1 MSKMSDIQKALEQT
15 TTARVVPAPLTV
27 VETPISRPSV
37 APSRQGRVHI
47 GAYLP
52 VDFKRGIRM
61 LQAATGEDLQSI
73 LGAQRTIPPAQSTRG
88 WSGLNKVT
96 CAQVHFPHSMALC
109 GMWRAGAARS
119 PTFAKA
125 QLGRVLAVM
134 CKVDCA
140 PGPAAP

>member
-37 APSRQGRVHI
+37 APSRQGRVHV

-52 VDFKRGIRM
+52 ADFKRGIRM

-73 LGAQRTIPPAQSTRG
+73 LA
-88 WSGLNKVT
+88 
-96 CAQVHFPHSMALC
+96 
-109 GMWRAGAARS
+109 
-119 PTFAKA
+119 
-125 QLGRVLAVM
+125 RVLNEQFRLHNLPEVGQ
-134 CKVDCA
+134 D
-140 PGPAAP
+140 